1 MEKRWLLTQIA
12 ISGLFV
18 LLISAL
24 SFQRA
29 GAAPATSSHP
39 EVKLMIISATSGQ
52 PQFIISQALVELI
65 NKDHPWLRASNR
77 ASLGWIDNVKTLARN
92 PNMRKDTMIISDQAV
107 SFLANKGEGPFK
119 GFQYNT
125 GKILAVMQHVG
136 ILITTLDPKIKTWRE
151 LKGKR
156 VNGAQTES
164 MLWYYFKT
172 MADLGWDPEIV
183 KTMKIEH
190 MIAGP
195 AKDALLDRLINATI
209 QGMSS
214 AGPAWV
220 PSPHLKEITTAHPA
234 YGVDWGAEAMDTTNK
249 KVGYPLL
256 PPMVIPPAAYG
267 LANKEPHNALRATT
281 MWVVDE
287 TMPDEVAYEIAKKIY
302 ENIDK
307 FGEYHVIGK
316 MMKAETLTDFTLGE
330 QSWHRGA
337 VKFYKEKGLKVG
349 R

>member
-1 MEKRWLLTQIA
+1 MEKKGLLTQIV

-24 SFQRA
+24 SFQQA

-136 ILITTLDPKIKTWRE
+136 ILITTLDPKIKTWKE

-183 KTMKIEH
+183 KSMKIEH
-190 MIAGP
+190 MIAGS

-234 YGVDWGAEAMDTTNK
+234 YGVDWGAEAMDATNK
-249 KVGYPLL
+249 KIGYPLL

-267 LANKEPHNALRATT
+267 LANKEPHHALRATT

-287 TMPDEVAYEIAKKIY
+287 AMPDEVAYEIVKKIF

-316 MMKAETLTDFTLGE
+316 MMKAETLTDFSAGVE
-330 QSWHRGA
+330 YWHRGA
-337 VKFYKEKGLKVG
+337 VKFYKEKGMKIG
-349 R
+349 T